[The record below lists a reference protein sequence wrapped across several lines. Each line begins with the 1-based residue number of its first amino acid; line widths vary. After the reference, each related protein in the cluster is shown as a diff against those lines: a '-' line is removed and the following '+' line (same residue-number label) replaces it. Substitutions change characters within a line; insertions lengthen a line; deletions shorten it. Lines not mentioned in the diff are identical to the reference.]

1 MGVSTAEK
9 VESPTLLTTGVLN
22 GARGTSVT
30 KHCNFCGEPM
40 LPDAKE
46 CKQCGWDQSKNGP
59 PSTDP
64 GDNKA
69 RLGVVAGLVVGY
81 GVMSFLINGTP
92 APVHAE
98 PARAPQYVEA
108 PEITPEPTT
117 EAVNEPA
124 MAIGILPPAVAS
136 TPAASTASSALIN
149 IKVADTKGASIQA
162 REALQYSFVLPE
174 TDQKCKL
181 VGSTRGIGGFGRNI
195 EIFLLTDDDYV
206 FWHANPAAIPPSEW
220 ETFRGSET
228 TLDYAL
234 HGPGTYHFVVS
245 NQMSPTPQ
253 TVAVKAQVKCTR

>member
-1 MGVSTAEK
+1 M
-9 VESPTLLTTGVLN
+9 
-22 GARGTSVT
+22 T
-30 KHCNFCGEPM
+30 KHCNFCGSPIS
-40 LPDAKE
+40 PDAKE
-46 CKQCGWDQSKNGP
+46 CAQCGWDLSKNAP
-59 PSTDP
+59 PSTDA

-69 RLGVVAGLVVGY
+69 RLGVAAGLIVAYV
-81 GVMSFLINGTP
+81 VMSVLINGSATP
-92 APVHAE
+92 ARAE
-98 PARAPQYVEA
+98 PATIPHYADA
-108 PEITPEPTT
+108 PEPAPEPVS
-117 EAVNEPA
+117 EPANEPA
-124 MAIGILPPAVAS
+124 VAIGGGAPQAVVAS
-136 TPAASTASSALIN
+136 APTAATAASAAVLIN

-162 REALQYSFVLPE
+162 RDALQYTFELPE

-195 EIFLLTDDDYV
+195 EVFLLTDDDYV

-234 HGPGTYHFVVS
+234 RGPGTYHFVVS

>member
-1 MGVSTAEK
+1 
-9 VESPTLLTTGVLN
+9 
-22 GARGTSVT
+22 
-30 KHCNFCGEPM
+30 M

-46 CKQCGWDQSKNGP
+46 CKQCGWDLSKNAP

-69 RLGVVAGLVVGY
+69 RLGVAAGLVVAY
-81 GVMSFLINGTP
+81 GVMSFLIQGS
-92 APVHAE
+92 AA
-98 PARAPQYVEA
+98 PARAEVARPPVYYDVS
-108 PEITPEPTT
+108 
-117 EAVNEPA
+117 EPA
-124 MAIGILPPAVAS
+124 PQPVSGPELAIGTLAPAVIAS
-136 TPAASTASSALIN
+136 APAASTPSAALIS

-162 REALQYSFVLPE
+162 RDALQYTFVVPE

-195 EIFLLTDDDYV
+195 EVFLLTDDDYV
-206 FWHANPAAIPPSEW
+206 FWHANPAAIAPSEW

-234 HGPGTYHFVVS
+234 RGPGTYHFVVS

-253 TVAVKAQVKCTR
+253 TVAVKANVKCVR